1 MNARSL
7 QKPAQTAAPAENGY
21 TDDTGPRIRAY
32 LASVRPRRG
41 VAGVG
46 EEEEYQRGRSLIERV
61 ALSAHGDGSPTLRL
75 TATQCADVVNFVRQ
89 SDPVTPRTW
98 WSEPADAPSHLVG
111 LCFVLDA
118 VESSLRGKGGA
129 A

>member
-7 QKPAQTAAPAENGY
+7 QKPAQAAAPTETGY
-21 TDDTGPRIRAY
+21 SDDTAPRIRSY
-32 LASVRPRRG
+32 LAHVRPLRG

-46 EEEEYQRGRSLIERV
+46 GSEPYQRGRSLIERL
-61 ALSAHGDGSPTLRL
+61 ALSAHSTDDPTMRLSPL
-75 TATQCADVVNFVRQ
+75 QCADVVHFVRH
-89 SDPVTPRTW
+89 SEPVTPRAW

-118 VESSLRGKGGA
+118 VETSLRDGGRRS
-129 A
+129 